1 MLSPSPALTQKSN
14 EEANMSRIMRGAVSN
29 TLALVAGPLTVSGH
43 AALGVALVIAAT
55 ALAVTISKPR

>member
-1 MLSPSPALTQKSN
+1 
-14 EEANMSRIMRGAVSN
+14 MSRVMQGAVSN

-43 AALGVALVIAAT
+43 VALGVALIIAAT